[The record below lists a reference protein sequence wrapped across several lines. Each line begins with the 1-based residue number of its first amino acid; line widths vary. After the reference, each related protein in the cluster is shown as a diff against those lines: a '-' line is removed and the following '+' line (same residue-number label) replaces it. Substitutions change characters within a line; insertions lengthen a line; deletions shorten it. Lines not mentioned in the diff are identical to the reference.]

1 MSYARRQASKNCS
14 SLLIFQAFDLPQ
26 GLAEFEFPR
35 LDPGAYSERPLEP
48 PAVISRHNDGCS
60 NHARYDWY
68 FGCGNALSVRHPVMF
83 TGLHDLSRPKDGE
96 IQTIPARFRHGLH
109 LSP

>member
-1 MSYARRQASKNCS
+1 M
-14 SLLIFQAFDLPQ
+14 FQAFDLSQ
-26 GLAEFEFPR
+26 SSEFELRIGYIFETG
-35 LDPGAYSERPLEP
+35 PGACSERPLEP
-48 PAVISRHNDGCS
+48 SAVLPRHYDGCS
-60 NHARYDWY
+60 DHARYDWY